1 MTAVEEIRF
10 CSPRDPMAA
19 TLVEALSQV
28 LRNLTGDDGRS
39 SFSEADVETPNSA
52 FVVLS
57 RNGEPV
63 ACGALRPLQDDCA
76 EIKRMYSR
84 LSGGGLVVLRALER
98 RARELGYREICLS
111 TRKINDRAIAF
122 YRKHGYVI
130 GEPYGK
136 YRETDLSVCFSKRLQ
151 PNS

>member
-1 MTAVEEIRF
+1 MTAGEEIRF
-10 CSPRDPMAA
+10 CSPRNPMAA
-19 TLVEALSQV
+19 ALVEELSQA
-28 LRNLTGDDGRS
+28 LRYLTGDDGRS
-39 SFSEADVETPNSA
+39 SFSEADVETPDSA
-52 FVVLS
+52 FVVLL
-57 RNGEPV
+57 RGGAPV
-63 ACGALRPLQDDCA
+63 ACGALRPLLNDCA

-84 LSGGGLVVLRALER
+84 SPGGGLVVLAALER
-98 RARELGYREICLS
+98 RAGELGYREIRLS

-130 GEPYGK
+130 TEPYGK

>member
-1 MTAVEEIRF
+1 MTAVEEILF

-19 TLVEALSQV
+19 TLVEELSQA

-39 SFSEADVETPNSA
+39 SFSEADAETPNSA
-52 FVVLS
+52 FVVLLQ
-57 RNGEPV
+57 NGAPV

-76 EIKRMYSR
+76 EVKRMYSR
-84 LSGGGLVVLRALER
+84 RPGGGLAVLLALER

-111 TRKINDRAIAF
+111 TRKINDRAVSF

-130 GEPYGK
+130 AQPYGK
-136 YRETDLSVCFSKRLQ
+136 YRETDLSVCFSKRLL
-151 PNS
+151 PNA